1 MSKAR
6 DALHDLK
13 NGTEIGYKWED
24 LQFYIDGKLPEKPD
38 LHSDIIEL
46 FDLLN
51 DCTPKT
57 GHKPREGELK
67 QLELKLTYKKP

>member
-6 DALHDLK
+6 DALYDLK

-24 LQFYIDGKLPEKPD
+24 LQFYINGKLPEKPD

-51 DCTPKT
+51 DCTPRPATSQEK
-57 GHKPREGELK
+57 GN
-67 QLELKLTYKKP
+67 

>member
-6 DALHDLK
+6 DALYDLI
-13 NGTEIGYKWED
+13 NEAEIGDTWED
-24 LQFYIDGKLPEKPD
+24 LQFYINGKLPSKAD
-38 LHSDIIEL
+38 LRRDMQEL
-46 FDLLN
+46 FDLLH